1 MKTRFRLLT
10 ELYSFLLVW
19 NYLLL
24 IRFFLGF
31 RLLTELY
38 SFLLKYCTYAVSA
51 ITIAGFR
58 LLMEY
63 HSFLYWTNAVINH
76 LCIDKFP
83 SPYGVSFI
91 LIKQNHIFIEVE
103 RYFGFRLLMELY
115 SFLHTSNLYC
125 HFIDNQFPSPY
136 GVIFILTEISKR
148 GSWFRYR
155 IVSVSLWSIIHSY
168 YFFRYIH
175 YNNSSKFPSP
185 YGVSFILIVQNWNLS
200 YCKSQK
206 KVSVSLWSI
215 IHSYKAL

>member
-185 YGVSFILIVQNWNLS
+185 YGVSFILIVQN
-200 YCKSQK
+200 
-206 KVSVSLWSI
+206 
-215 IHSYKAL
+215 